1 MSPDTDVTRLLLEW
15 SDGKEAAAA
24 PLMDAVYDELRHVAR
39 AYLLRERPD
48 HSCRPRRWSMRR
60 I

>member
-1 MSPDTDVTRLLLEW
+1 MPQDTDVTRLLLAW

-24 PLMDAVYDELRHVAR
+24 PLMDAVYDELRRLAR
-39 AYLLRERPD
+39 AYLMRSAASTP
-48 HSCRPRRWSMRR
+48 CRPLRWFTRP

>member
-24 PLMDAVYDELRHVAR
+24 PLMDAVYDELPACCAR
-39 AYLLRERPD
+39 LPVERAPGPFTAG
-48 HSCRPRRWSMRR
+48 HGAGP
-60 I
+60 

>member
-1 MSPDTDVTRLLLEW
+1 MPPDRDVTRLLLEW

-39 AYLLRERPD
+39 AHLLRERRD
-48 HSCRPRRWSMRR
+48 HSLPARRWSMRR